1 MSPRANTRRRRK
13 QPRSVDRRR
22 LVRTLAIGGVVAM
35 MAGAGGWGLLYLNR
49 ALSVD
54 SWRIE
59 APDSLRAA
67 IATRLQ
73 RQPMDFCHTFPPLL
87 RHKLMASIPAL
98 ADVRISRSV
107 GGALTIRAIP
117 RQAVANW
124 LDPHGRMQLV
134 DRHGLAYASTGAPLP
149 ILPMLR
155 LPAGQLPKAAAML
168 SHLKELS
175 HSLFAHLSEMDAID
189 GAWKLYFD
197 HGESWVIP
205 QHGAIRRVNRLVA
218 LIEQPR
224 WRKDAWRI
232 DARMDNRWFIR
243 PASSKEVI

>member
-1 MSPRANTRRRRK
+1 MSPRANIRRRQK
-13 QPRSVDRRR
+13 KPHSMDRRR
-22 LVRTLAIGGVVAM
+22 LAHTLAISGVVAVVTS
-35 MAGAGGWGLLYLNR
+35 AGGWGLLSLNR

-59 APDSLRAA
+59 APASLRAV

-73 RQPMDFCHTFPPLL
+73 QQPMDFCHTFPPLL
-87 RHKLMASIPAL
+87 RHKLMAAIPAL
-98 ADVRISRSV
+98 ADVRISRSI
-107 GGALTIRAIP
+107 GGSLDIQAIP

-124 LDPHGRMQLV
+124 LDPQGKMQMVDGR
-134 DRHGLAYASTGAPLP
+134 GLAYAGTGAPLP

-155 LPAGQLPKAAAML
+155 LPAGQLTKAAALLTHLKGL
-168 SHLKELS
+168 SHG
-175 HSLFAHLSEMDAID
+175 LFAHLSEVDAIG

-205 QHGAIRRVNRLVA
+205 QHGAIRRVDRLVA